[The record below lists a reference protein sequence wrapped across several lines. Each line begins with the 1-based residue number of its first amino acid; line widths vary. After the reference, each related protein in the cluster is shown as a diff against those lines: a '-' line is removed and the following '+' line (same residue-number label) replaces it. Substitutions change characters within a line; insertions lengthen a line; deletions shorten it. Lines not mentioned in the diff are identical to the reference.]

1 MKKTI
6 FIICVALSITFGFI
20 NYSKAESMSFD
31 WDGMGC
37 SENVIFDFDLQYLP
51 NQNVY
56 TLDGKAVAQ
65 SNGFTYPARGGAV
78 FNPVTNNFQIS
89 ILYTS
94 ATGETF
100 AFGASLDTSTLSG
113 SGNLQRTA
121 HGVIN
126 DDCEGRLSV
135 INP

>member
-1 MKKTI
+1 MKKTVMV
-6 FIICVALSITFGFI
+6 FVTLSITLGFI
-20 NYSKAESMSFD
+20 SYSKAEPMSFN

-37 SENVIFDFDLQYLP
+37 SENVIFDFELQYLP
-51 NQNVY
+51 NQDAY
-56 TLDGKAVAQ
+56 TLDGKAV
-65 SNGFTYPARGGAV
+65 SRFNGFTYPARGAAV
-78 FNPVTNNFQIS
+78 LNPATNNFQVS

-100 AFGASLDTSTLSG
+100 TFGASLDISTLSG
-113 SGNLQRTA
+113 SGNVQRIA

-135 INP
+135 FNR